1 MKLFLLTVLKNSGAA
16 FLTEKMAIWGARMA
30 ASFTTNKIDDNVVNL
45 IAAAS
50 ANDPEGMRK
59 AIEAIAN
66 EIKTKDGQGV

>member
-1 MKLFLLTVLKNSGAA
+1 MKPFLLKVLKNLGAA

-30 ASFTTNKIDDNVVNL
+30 ASFTTNKIDDNVVDL

-50 ANDPEGMRK
+50 ANDPEAMRT

-66 EIKTKDGQGV
+66 EIKTKDDQGV